1 MPCGASASWSRAS
14 RTMSCA
20 EGGSGGDDVG
30 VVGQPGDRATTA
42 RSTARDLRRRR
53 GSGADLA
60 GRARR
65 PRDEPPGAR
74 RHEPRLERPARSSR
88 HRCAARDPRAVPEQ
102 DDTPADAV
110 PILVDLE
117 LDLGSRILSAQLQLG
132 RARLG
137 ALARDPDAVLGERR
151 RRERKRRP
159 DDSRHRDSNHP
170 CAHLVSLPRLDRSTP
185 RRVPPG
191 GSRPQWDLGRRP
203 HATWMRHPVAQFA
216 VAGLAVLAVF
226 GAAALLAL
234 RGLGNAEALRD
245 ARQFATLAG
254 QGIVEP
260 TVAAGLLRG
269 EPEAIAAVDRIVQ
282 ERVLGERVVRVKLWA
297 RDGRVVYSDEPRL
310 IGARFPLE
318 AEKLDVLRSGA
329 TNASLTDVSGPENRY
344 ERGQGDLY
352 EVYLPIRAP
361 DGTPLLFE
369 TYQRRSA
376 VASTGRRIWMPF
388 AALMLGSLVLLWLVQ
403 VPLAWRL
410 DRRLRRSQA
419 EREALLVRA
428 VEASDDE
435 RRRIAADL
443 HDGPVQHLAGIS
455 YSLSAAAQT
464 EGSTVARETLQ
475 HAAAGT
481 PDSMRRL
488 RSLLVEIH
496 PPNLRASGLEAA
508 LVDLL
513 AP

>member
-1 MPCGASASWSRAS
+1 
-14 RTMSCA
+14 
-20 EGGSGGDDVG
+20 
-30 VVGQPGDRATTA
+30 
-42 RSTARDLRRRR
+42 
-53 GSGADLA
+53 
-60 GRARR
+60 
-65 PRDEPPGAR
+65 
-74 RHEPRLERPARSSR
+74 
-88 HRCAARDPRAVPEQ
+88 
-102 DDTPADAV
+102 
-110 PILVDLE
+110 
-117 LDLGSRILSAQLQLG
+117 
-132 RARLG
+132 
-137 ALARDPDAVLGERR
+137 
-151 RRERKRRP
+151 
-159 DDSRHRDSNHP
+159 
-170 CAHLVSLPRLDRSTP
+170 
-185 RRVPPG
+185 
-191 GSRPQWDLGRRP
+191 
-203 HATWMRHPVAQFA
+203 MRHPVAQFA
-216 VAGLAVLAVF
+216 LAGLAVLAVF

-260 TVAAGLLRG
+260 TVAPGLLRG
-269 EPEAIAAVDRIVQ
+269 GPEAIAAVDRIVQ

-297 RDGRVVYSDEPRL
+297 RDGRIVYSDEPRL
-310 IGARFPLE
+310 IGARFPLD

-329 TNASLTDVSGPENRY
+329 TKASLSDLAGPENRY

-369 TYQRRSA
+369 TYQRRTA

-388 AALMLGSLVLLWLVQ
+388 AALLLGSLVLLWLVQ

-443 HDGPVQHLAGIS
+443 HDGPVQDLAGIS

-464 EGSTVARETLQ
+464 EGSPQARETLRQ
-475 HAAAGT
+475 AAAGT
-481 PDSMRRL
+481 RDSMRRL

-508 LVDLL
+508 LADLL
-513 AP
+513 APLEARGVETSLTVDPALGLDEDTERIVYRAAAEAVRNVERHADANRVTVAVEERDDGARLMVTDDGVGFGPGDRERRREEGHVGLSLLEELAARAGGRLAVRSAPGDGTTFELELPHA

>member
-1 MPCGASASWSRAS
+1 
-14 RTMSCA
+14 
-20 EGGSGGDDVG
+20 
-30 VVGQPGDRATTA
+30 
-42 RSTARDLRRRR
+42 
-53 GSGADLA
+53 
-60 GRARR
+60 
-65 PRDEPPGAR
+65 
-74 RHEPRLERPARSSR
+74 
-88 HRCAARDPRAVPEQ
+88 
-102 DDTPADAV
+102 
-110 PILVDLE
+110 
-117 LDLGSRILSAQLQLG
+117 
-132 RARLG
+132 
-137 ALARDPDAVLGERR
+137 
-151 RRERKRRP
+151 
-159 DDSRHRDSNHP
+159 
-170 CAHLVSLPRLDRSTP
+170 
-185 RRVPPG
+185 
-191 GSRPQWDLGRRP
+191 
-203 HATWMRHPVAQFA
+203 MRHPVTQFA
-216 VAGLAVLAVF
+216 FAGLAVLAVF
-226 GAAALLAL
+226 GAAAVLAL

-260 TVAAGLLRG
+260 TVAPGLLRG
-269 EPEAIAAVDRIVQ
+269 RPQAIAAVDRMVQ

-297 RDGRVVYSDEPRL
+297 HDGRIVYSDEPRL
-310 IGARFPLE
+310 IGTRFPLD
-318 AEKLDVLRSGA
+318 AEKLDVLRTGA
-329 TNASLTDVSGPENRY
+329 TKASLSDLSGPENRF

-388 AALMLGSLVLLWLVQ
+388 AALLLGSLLLLWLVQ

-410 DRRLRRSQA
+410 GRRLQRTQA

-443 HDGPVQHLAGIS
+443 HDGPVQDLAGIS

-464 EGSTVARETLQ
+464 GASPATRSTLEQ
-475 HAAAGT
+475 AAAGT
-481 PDSMRRL
+481 RDAMRRL

-508 LVDLL
+508 LADLL
-513 AP
+513 APFRASGAETELKVDASLGLDEEAERIVYRAAAEALRNVERHARANRIAVSVERDEAGVQLVVADNGAGFAPEDRERRREEGHVGLSLLEELAARAGGRLDVRSAPGEGTTFELELPYA

>member
-1 MPCGASASWSRAS
+1 
-14 RTMSCA
+14 
-20 EGGSGGDDVG
+20 
-30 VVGQPGDRATTA
+30 
-42 RSTARDLRRRR
+42 
-53 GSGADLA
+53 
-60 GRARR
+60 
-65 PRDEPPGAR
+65 
-74 RHEPRLERPARSSR
+74 
-88 HRCAARDPRAVPEQ
+88 
-102 DDTPADAV
+102 
-110 PILVDLE
+110 
-117 LDLGSRILSAQLQLG
+117 
-132 RARLG
+132 
-137 ALARDPDAVLGERR
+137 
-151 RRERKRRP
+151 
-159 DDSRHRDSNHP
+159 
-170 CAHLVSLPRLDRSTP
+170 
-185 RRVPPG
+185 
-191 GSRPQWDLGRRP
+191 
-203 HATWMRHPVAQFA
+203 MRHPVAQFA

-260 TVAAGLLRG
+260 TVAPGLLRG

-297 RDGRVVYSDEPRL
+297 RDGRIVYSDEPRL

-455 YSLSAAAQT
+455 YTLSAAAQT
-464 EGSTVARETLQ
+464 EGSAAARETLRQ
-475 HAAAGT
+475 AAAGT
-481 PDSMRRL
+481 RDSMRRL

-508 LVDLL
+508 LADLL
-513 AP
+513 APLEARGAETSLSVDPELGLDEDAERTVYRAAAEALRNVERHADANRVTVAVEERDDGVRLMVTDDGVGFGPGDRERRREEGHVGLSLLEELAERAGGRLAVRSAPGDGTTFELELPHA